1 MPGLLHSPPHVLLP
15 TPLTPSSGAISEQQQ
30 SLQLVG
36 TEGTLG
42 LGAQCLQ
49 EATDGL
55 SSSAKVK
62 AGPGI
67 KGRGG
72 GGPVRSAFPRPLLN
86 SPAVIRDFLS
96 HP

>member
-1 MPGLLHSPPHVLLP
+1 MPGLLHGPPHVLLP

-36 TEGTLG
+36 IEETLG

-49 EATDGL
+49 QATDGL
-55 SSSAKVK
+55 SSSTKVK
-62 AGPGI
+62 AGTGI
-67 KGRGG
+67 KGRGE
-72 GGPVRSAFPRPLLN
+72 GGPVRSVFPRPFLS

>member
-15 TPLTPSSGAISEQQQ
+15 TPLTSFSGAISEQQPP
-30 SLQLVG
+30 LQLVG
-36 TEGTLG
+36 IEGTLG
-42 LGAQCLQ
+42 HGARCLRQ
-49 EATDGL
+49 AASGL
-55 SSSAKVK
+55 SSSAKAK
-62 AGPGI
+62 AGTGT

-72 GGPVRSAFPRPLLN
+72 GGPVRSAFPRPFLN